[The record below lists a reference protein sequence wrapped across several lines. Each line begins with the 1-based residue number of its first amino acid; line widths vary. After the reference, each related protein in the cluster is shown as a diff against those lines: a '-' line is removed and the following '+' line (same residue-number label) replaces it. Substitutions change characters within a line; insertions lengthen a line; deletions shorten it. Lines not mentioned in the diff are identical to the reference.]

1 MKDFSTIRVLVIDDE
16 PAICLSLTA
25 FLEDYGFNAS
35 SAESAEEALDL
46 MKNNAYDVGIVD
58 LRLPAMRGE
67 DLILQARERYPDQR
81 HIIYT
86 GSISYNLS
94 DKLLA
99 LGMRPEH
106 VFLKPIRVLTLLVKC
121 IKALASEVE
130 AAEDA
135 V

>member
-1 MKDFSTIRVLVIDDE
+1 MNQFSTIHVLVIDDE
-16 PAICLSLTA
+16 PAICMSLTA

-46 MKNNAYDVGIVD
+46 MKNNTYDVCIVD
-58 LRLPAMRGE
+58 LRLPGMSGE
-67 DLILQARERYPDQR
+67 DLIIQARERYPEQR

-94 DKLLA
+94 EKLQV

-106 VFLKPIRVLTLLVKC
+106 VFLKPVRVLTLLVKC
-121 IKALASEVE
+121 IKSLATKTEES
-130 AAEDA
+130 A

>member
-1 MKDFSTIRVLVIDDE
+1 MKDYSSIRVLVIDDE

-25 FLEDYGFNAS
+25 FLEDYGFKAS

-46 MKNNAYDVGIVD
+46 MKSNEYDVCIVD
-58 LRLPAMRGE
+58 LRLPGMSGE
-67 DLILQARERYPDQR
+67 ELILQARERYPSQR

-94 DKLLA
+94 DRLMA

-106 VFLKPIRVLTLLVKC
+106 VFLKPVRVLTLLVKC
-121 IKALASEVE
+121 IKTLATE
-130 AAEDA
+130 AEENA

>member
-1 MKDFSTIRVLVIDDE
+1 MNQFSTIRVLVIDDE
-16 PAICLSLTA
+16 PAICMSLTA

-46 MKNNAYDVGIVD
+46 MKNNTYDVCIVD
-58 LRLPAMRGE
+58 LRLPGMSGE
-67 DLILQARERYPDQR
+67 DLIIQARDRYPEQR

-94 DKLLA
+94 EKLQV

-106 VFLKPIRVLTLLVKC
+106 VFLKPVRVLTLLVKC
-121 IKALASEVE
+121 IKTLA
-130 AAEDA
+130 AKAEESA

>member
-1 MKDFSTIRVLVIDDE
+1 MIDYSTISVLVIDDE
-16 PAICLSLTA
+16 PAICMSLTA
-25 FLEDYGFNAS
+25 FLEDYGFRAS

-46 MKNNAYDVGIVD
+46 MKNNTYNVCIVD
-58 LRLPAMRGE
+58 LRLPGMSGE
-67 DLILQARERYPDQR
+67 DLIIQARDRYPEQR

-94 DKLLA
+94 EKLQA

-106 VFLKPIRVLTLLVKC
+106 VFLKPVRVLTLLVKC
-121 IKALASEVE
+121 IKALATEVE
-130 AAEDA
+130 GNA

>member
-46 MKNNAYDVGIVD
+46 MKNNTYDICIVD
-58 LRLPAMRGE
+58 LRLPGMSGE
-67 DLILQARERYPDQR
+67 DLILQIRDRYPNQR

-99 LGMRPEH
+99 VGMRPEH

-121 IKALASEVE
+121 IKTLATE
-130 AAEDA
+130 AEENA

>member
-46 MKNNAYDVGIVD
+46 MRNNTYDVCIVD
-58 LRLPAMRGE
+58 LRLPGMSGE
-67 DLILQARERYPDQR
+67 DLILQARDRYPDQR

-121 IKALASEVE
+121 IKALATE
-130 AAEDA
+130 AEGNEA
-135 V
+135 

>member
-1 MKDFSTIRVLVIDDE
+1 MKDYSTIHVLVIDDE
-16 PAICLSLTA
+16 PAICMSLTA

-46 MKNNAYDVGIVD
+46 MKNNTYDVCIVD
-58 LRLPAMRGE
+58 LRLPGMSGE
-67 DLILQARERYPDQR
+67 DLILQACERYTSQR

-94 DKLLA
+94 EKLQA
-99 LGMRPEH
+99 IGMRPEH
-106 VFLKPIRVLTLLVKC
+106 VFHKPIRVLTLLVKC
-121 IKALASEVE
+121 IKTLAVE
-130 AAEDA
+130 AEGNA

>member
-16 PAICLSLTA
+16 PAICMSLTA
-25 FLEDYGFNAS
+25 FLEDYGFKTS

-46 MKNNAYDVGIVD
+46 MKNNVYDVCIVD
-58 LRLPAMRGE
+58 LRLPGMSGE
-67 DLILQARERYPDQR
+67 DLIIQARDRYPDQR

-94 DKLLA
+94 EKLQM

-121 IKALASEVE
+121 VKSLAPQVE
-130 AAEDA
+130 ENEA
-135 V
+135 